1 MSLTPEQLA
10 KIQQKEST
18 LPDALRRDALTN
30 YREGY
35 FFVTINTRGYAP
47 ILSYISGRADANDGA
62 EDEPRCVYTELG
74 KRVMA
79 IWQTVP
85 AYHPGVK
92 IIAAEAMPDH
102 FHGLLH
108 LSNTCKQHLGRIVN
122 GFMIGCTHEYWDM
135 LGIDWR
141 SMKKDI
147 NKSARAAAREW
158 QDHDHTRSF
167 RGPALFVRG
176 YNDVEAITIE
186 QVETKRRYIREQA
199 RRALIKGSMPD
210 CFRIYRNCNS
220 HGWTMDAL
228 RRAFLADRYL
238 ALDSH
243 RIEST
248 LLAILPRI
256 QMLPGSTNLAQSP
269 NQSYSAP
276 TIKPVL
282 SFIGMRTIL
291 AAQCKLPL
299 ICHRSD
305 AMLFDVQRDI
315 VLQAARKGA
324 VIVSAFISPKERE
337 IKKQLLIE
345 QLPVIEVVDN
355 GFADRYKPT
364 GKSFYACAENR
375 LVQIS
380 PWTYAYSK
388 DIKVTREMCLVMN
401 QLVRIITNKDDHWWN
416 K

>member
-1 MSLTPEQLA
+1 M
-10 KIQQKEST
+10 I
-18 LPDALRRDALTN
+18 R
-30 YREGY
+30 
-35 FFVTINTRGYAP
+35 
-47 ILSYISGRADANDGA
+47 
-62 EDEPRCVYTELG
+62 
-74 KRVMA
+74 
-79 IWQTVP
+79 
-85 AYHPGVK
+85 
-92 IIAAEAMPDH
+92 
-102 FHGLLH
+102 
-108 LSNTCKQHLGRIVN
+108 
-122 GFMIGCTHEYWDM
+122 GFMIGGTHAYWDT

-141 SMKKDI
+141 PQPGVITRDY
-147 NKSARAAAREW
+147 R
-158 QDHDHTRSF
+158 DHDHTRSF

-210 CFRIYRNCNS
+210 CFRIHRNCNS

-228 RRAFLADRYL
+228 RCAFLADRYL
-238 ALDSH
+238 ALDSR

-248 LLAILPRI
+248 LLALLPRI
-256 QMLPGSTNLAQSP
+256 QMLSGSTNLAQSP
-269 NQSYSAP
+269 NQSAGAP
-276 TIKPVL
+276 NIKLVL
-282 SFIGMRTIL
+282 SFIGMRTLL
-291 AAQCKLPL
+291 AAPCKLPL

-305 AMLFDVQRDI
+305 AMLFEVQRDI

-401 QLVRIITNKDDHWWN
+401 QLVRIITNKDEYWW
-416 K
+416 KK